1 MPGKLRE
8 VVSPGGCSEQSKWE
22 LNKPVPLNEDGS
34 FVEAAL
40 GSNPDVHYIYV
51 CTKPLRARRKIK
63 PAPRQISQT
72 CFGAPTSAAGDAS
85 PFSAFLNPNTTATA
99 LRESS
104 GDLSFRVRVFC
115 DERLVFCEY
124 DERLEIP
131 AEI

>member
-51 CTKPLRARRKIK
+51 CTK
-63 PAPRQISQT
+63 
-72 CFGAPTSAAGDAS
+72 
-85 PFSAFLNPNTTATA
+85 
-99 LRESS
+99 
-104 GDLSFRVRVFC
+104 
-115 DERLVFCEY
+115 
-124 DERLEIP
+124 
-131 AEI
+131 